1 MGHGHNYMAFPFY
14 AMRLTAATVHRP
26 SHLLCWDGNNYACSS
41 RTYVQLVLVLLLTTV
56 AVIVVAAAVAAVAL
70 NVLVAFVAAVVLL
83 VVAGRQPVGLQEY
96 SSSTG

>member
-1 MGHGHNYMAFPFY
+1 MAFPFY

-56 AVIVVAAAVAAVAL
+56 AVIVVAAAAAVAAVAL